1 MMHSGNCRCGHHWV
15 VKIMGL
21 LIWVAGVLFFWSG
34 MKGAMVWGYDPLF
47 YGWSV
52 LVLAVM
58 AHSCK
63 YCGCCGMGK
72 MKMEGDKVCSH
83 ESGCVCGDCGRCK

>member
-1 MMHSGNCRCGHHWV
+1 MHNGNCKCGHHWG
-15 VKIMGL
+15 VKILAGL
-21 LIWVAGVLFFWSG
+21 VWLAGVLFFWSG
-34 MKGAMVWGYDPLF
+34 LTGVMVWRYDPLF

-63 YCGCCGMGK
+63 YCGCCGMSSK
-72 MKMEGDKVCSH
+72 MGIDSKMCSH
-83 ESGCVCGDCGRCK
+83 ESGCKCGDCGRCC

>member
-1 MMHSGNCRCGHHWV
+1 MYKSNCGCGHHWA
-15 VKIMGL
+15 VKILAGL
-21 LIWVAGVLFFWSG
+21 MWLGGVLFFWSG
-34 MKGAMVWGYDPLF
+34 LKGAMVWGYDPLF

-63 YCGCCGMGK
+63 YCGCCGMSD
-72 MKMEGDKVCSH
+72 KMEMSSKMCSH
-83 ESGCVCGDCGRCK
+83 ESGCKCGDCDRCC